1 MLLHSLYCC
10 SIYSNFSGIIS
21 QYRSVIRSDYWRGR
35 LCSLCLIVLTSLA
48 AYTLC
53 LLVEVSLSCVDP
65 VYPCLLSS
73 LHQYSLPYLSFT
85 ERTIHSLTE
94 KPLGLKLHPIL
105 SSFLSSFSIH
115 HINLWRDILSHLL
128 PKLKTLISLTY
139 PLLYLNTTLTLSI
152 VLDYTRLLLL
162 PIPILLVYAHKT
174 TLIMLRVMKQLGML
188 FIGKNWDPI
197 LRRVSTVPLTID
209 QLTISTLIFISLVFL
224 FPTLLSLFV
233 TVFVVSLPLYSSL
246 LVGDYVISFL
256 IRFHSFCVSSA
267 NMRPRTSLRYFRF
280 IDSIDVAEWKCI
292 QEWVVECENIL

>member
-115 HINLWRDILSHLL
+115 HINLWRDILSHLESQNR
-128 PKLKTLISLTY
+128 KTLISLT
-139 PLLYLNTTLTLSI
+139 
-152 VLDYTRLLLL
+152 
-162 PIPILLVYAHKT
+162 
-174 TLIMLRVMKQLGML
+174 
-188 FIGKNWDPI
+188 
-197 LRRVSTVPLTID
+197 
-209 QLTISTLIFISLVFL
+209 
-224 FPTLLSLFV
+224 
-233 TVFVVSLPLYSSL
+233 
-246 LVGDYVISFL
+246 
-256 IRFHSFCVSSA
+256 
-267 NMRPRTSLRYFRF
+267 
-280 IDSIDVAEWKCI
+280 
-292 QEWVVECENIL
+292 